1 MDEFISL
8 RRDEDHASF
17 TKETFRSLLNT
28 GDYADSTL
36 VDGCNIRTNAHKVI
50 LGQQV
55 SSSGAT
61 PTSNPNPQPHPMI
74 YLMISNRDMVALLSF
89 PELWEWI
96 FFIPFPFP
104 NFGNRFFHSLPIP
117 QFWECFFSFPSRSRI
132 EGMVF
137 FNSLPVPELRE
148 WNYPFLFLLSNS
160 QMSFPLTPAKD

>member
-8 RRDEDHASF
+8 KRDEDHASF

-61 PTSNPNPQPHPMI
+61 PTSNPHRHPMI

-89 PELWEWI
+89 IYEGKCVLVEACINDFMEIASDLGIMPDEHGEEGEVVVVKKKTLMSARPLQLKSHNKI
-96 FFIPFPFP
+96 IKT
-104 NFGNRFFHSLPIP
+104 NLMIMMTAKSSL
-117 QFWECFFSFPSRSRI
+117 
-132 EGMVF
+132 
-137 FNSLPVPELRE
+137 
-148 WNYPFLFLLSNS
+148 
-160 QMSFPLTPAKD
+160 